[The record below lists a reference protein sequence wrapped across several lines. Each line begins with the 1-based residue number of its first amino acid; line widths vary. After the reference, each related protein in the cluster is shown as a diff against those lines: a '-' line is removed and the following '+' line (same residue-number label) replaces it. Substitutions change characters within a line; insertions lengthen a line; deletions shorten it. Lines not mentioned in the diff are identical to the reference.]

1 MFRIYNASNH
11 KPFLRNDSE
20 RILKKD
26 KKHTKEGNLTQKTV
40 SLKLRCNINFETLTT
55 ATFNDDIFLQ
65 CKLFSDGQAENSAK
79 GLGERRVIKGTLG
92 FFSGSFF
99 SHSLRSECPSN
110 TLKLPLRHSNN
121 HRKLTFSALKLGTFY
136 FYFWQQ

>member
-1 MFRIYNASNH
+1 MFRINNASNH
-11 KPFLRNDSE
+11 KPFIWNDNE
-20 RILKKD
+20 CILKKD
-26 KKHTKEGNLTQKTV
+26 KKHTKEGNLTQKTL
-40 SLKLRCNINFETLTT
+40 SLKLLCNINFETLTT

-65 CKLFSDGQAENSAK
+65 CKLFSDGRAENSAK

-92 FFSGSFF
+92 FF

-136 FYFWQQ
+136 LYFWQQ